1 MHDKLVLSPPPAM
14 EWNPMKTSH
23 KSLPGGAAAKH
34 QSQSKRSEHAK
45 ITWVRGQDNI
55 ASCQVEWRS
64 IPRFRWKPKFRSLAQ
79 VMLIQFYIGGQR
91 HYVNTQITQP
101 SRYPRQQ
108 LLLGNN
114 LCYYLYF
121 FINYFLPQVTKIREH
136 EIIQGAWH
144 GELLGRDFGL
154 ILSPVILPRGVIM
167 DSWRSPMMVCK
178 YSLKEV
184 GGRLFKSRNIIISTY
199 YLGVSSMPGSPFH
212 REFSLKY
219 LWIPCKLW

>member
-1 MHDKLVLSPPPAM
+1 
-14 EWNPMKTSH
+14 
-23 KSLPGGAAAKH
+23 
-34 QSQSKRSEHAK
+34 
-45 ITWVRGQDNI
+45 
-55 ASCQVEWRS
+55 
-64 IPRFRWKPKFRSLAQ
+64 
-79 VMLIQFYIGGQR
+79 MLIQFYIGGQR

-136 EIIQGAWH
+136 EIIQGAWD

-154 ILSPVILPRGVIM
+154 ILSSVILPQGVIM

-184 GGRLFKSRNIIISTY
+184 GGRLFKSRNIIIYTY
-199 YLGVSSMPGSPFH
+199 YLGVLQILVCEAACPTLPFTGNSLWSVCGFLVNCDSTETAWQTSPMT
-212 REFSLKY
+212 
-219 LWIPCKLW
+219 